1 MRILLSII
9 TVLGLAWAQMDHRN
23 MQMGGMGMSAMTEL
37 DKLSGRNYDIAY
49 MSMMIEHHRGAVEM
63 AQAALKASKDGR
75 ILKAARDIVAVQNRE
90 IAQLTGWLRAWY
102 GVAPSQRYMAMM
114 RSDMKPMMDTA
125 MQGMTPMA
133 GMAMPI
139 DRSFLEGM
147 IPHHQEA
154 VAMSEGCLQKA
165 ARADLKTF
173 CREVIRVQKAEI
185 AQYQAWL
192 KTIR

>member
-1 MRILLSII
+1 MRILFSLI
-9 TVLGLAWAQMDHRN
+9 TVLGLTWAQMDHSN
-23 MQMGGMGMSAMTEL
+23 MQMGGMGMTAMTEL
-37 DKLSGRNYDIAY
+37 NKLSGRNYDIAY
-49 MSMMIEHHRGAVEM
+49 MSMMIEHHKGAVEM

-90 IAQLTGWLRAWY
+90 IAQLTGWLRSWY
-102 GVAPSQRYMAMM
+102 AVAPSQRYMTMM

-133 GMAMPI
+133 GMAMPV

-154 VAMSEGCLQKA
+154 VEMSQGCLQKA
-165 ARADLKTF
+165 ARAELKTF

-192 KTIR
+192 KTIK

>member
-1 MRILLSII
+1 MRLLLSMI
-9 TVLGLAWAQMDHRN
+9 TVLGLAWAQMDHSN
-23 MQMGGMGMSAMTEL
+23 MQMGGMGMTAMTEL

-90 IAQLTGWLRAWY
+90 IAQLTGWLRSWY

-154 VAMSEGCLQKA
+154 VEMSEGCLRKA
-165 ARADLKTF
+165 ARAELKTF

-192 KTIR
+192 KTIK